1 MTGTLFRWTM
11 RNGSRILLLFAV
23 FILAAG
29 VVSALRYVGRFHGE
43 NELDPQWL
51 LVFGALLA
59 AVPSAAFC
67 FFGALLIDRL
77 DRWIAREPGDREAD

>member
-1 MTGTLFRWTM
+1 MIDRLFRWTM
-11 RNGSRILLLFAV
+11 RNGSRILLLLAL

-29 VVSALRYVGRFHGE
+29 VVSALRYVGRFQGE
-43 NELDPQWL
+43 NDLRPEWL

-77 DRWIAREPGDREAD
+77 DRWIARGRDGRDAD